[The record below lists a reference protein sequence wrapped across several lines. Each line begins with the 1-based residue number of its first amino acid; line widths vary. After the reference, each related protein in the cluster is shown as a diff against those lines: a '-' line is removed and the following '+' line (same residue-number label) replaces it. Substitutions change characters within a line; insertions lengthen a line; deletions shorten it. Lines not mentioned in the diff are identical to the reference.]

1 MDLGLLREEVAH
13 RFGLKAHTI
22 ALWELD
28 LRRPSAKYLPSIIL
42 FLGYDPVPEV
52 TSLPKRLKAARRRL
66 GLSQR
71 ELGRRFGIDPKTIC
85 KWETGRGSR
94 KTRRMEQLFEGFVR
108 EVEAASP
115 EGVVYGVL
123 IEEVL

>member
-1 MDLGLLREEVAH
+1 MDLGLSREEVG
-13 RFGLKAHTI
+13 RTLGVKAHTV

-28 LRRPSAKYLPSIIL
+28 LRRPSTKYLPSIVRFI
-42 FLGYDPVPEV
+42 GEDPVPEM

-85 KWETGRGSR
+85 KWETGRGR
-94 KTRRMEQLFEGFVR
+94 RRTRRMEQLFEKFVR
-108 EVEAASP
+108 EMEAADP
-115 EGVVYGVL
+115 EGVV
-123 IEEVL
+123 